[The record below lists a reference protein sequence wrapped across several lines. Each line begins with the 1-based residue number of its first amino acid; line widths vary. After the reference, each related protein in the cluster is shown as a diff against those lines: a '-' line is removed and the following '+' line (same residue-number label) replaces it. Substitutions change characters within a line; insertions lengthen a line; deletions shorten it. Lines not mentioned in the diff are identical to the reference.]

1 MPAQPDEYCQH
12 RIQTAINFFK
22 DRIPLRY
29 RIRSLCQSIIVA
41 GSLAGVLLATWGLM
55 VWAAIISITTGA
67 VTAWLEFT
75 GTNNKINR
83 YSTTVA
89 GLQNVLIW
97 WNTRPA
103 IEKSKRCKMKD
114 NADYRML
121 VLLCYF
127 SNTPLSVRL
136 NQGEISLQALQ
147 LHFSVCKQV
156 YLPLLGV
163 WGTLGGNLASCSQY
177 ISILY
182 RRFFV

>member
-29 RIRSLCQSIIVA
+29 RIRSLCQSIIVG

-103 IEKSKRCKMKD
+103 IEKSSTANIDR
-114 NADYRML
+114 L
-121 VLLCYF
+121 VNSVESLLRDEQMNWR
-127 SNTPLSVRL
+127 STS
-136 NQGEISLQALQ
+136 QAEKL
-147 LHFSVCKQV
+147 LAKQSKE
-156 YLPLLGV
+156 GMN
-163 WGTLGGNLASCSQY
+163 GNNKED
-177 ISILY
+177 
-182 RRFFV
+182 V